1 MAKQNKHGLGR
12 GLDSLLGHKNNIPYE
27 VVGQDSKSRVGQ
39 DNVGTIKIADIEMN
53 PWQPRTA
60 FEEQALKELS
70 DSIKIHGLIQ
80 PITVRKKGD
89 NKYQLIS
96 GERRVRASKLAG
108 LEEIVA
114 YVRTADDMQVIEMSL
129 IENLQRENL
138 NSLEI
143 ALSFERLMQEC
154 NLTQEQL
161 SERVGKDRSTI
172 ANYLRLLK
180 LSTPVQLLVRDNKI
194 SMAHARALVSVAD
207 EDLQE
212 DIAKEVI
219 EKQISVHKLEEIIK
233 KLNNP
238 DAETPAAKK
247 KDNVLPKHVEEVR
260 SDLAKHLGS
269 KVNIKRNIKG
279 KGLISIDFKNDA
291 EFERIVALLKVNN
304 Q

>member
-1 MAKQNKHGLGR
+1 
-12 GLDSLLGHKNNIPYE
+12 
-27 VVGQDSKSRVGQ
+27 
-39 DNVGTIKIADIEMN
+39 
-53 PWQPRTA
+53 
-60 FEEQALKELS
+60 
-70 DSIKIHGLIQ
+70 
-80 PITVRKKGD
+80 
-89 NKYQLIS
+89 
-96 GERRVRASKLAG
+96 
-108 LEEIVA
+108 
-114 YVRTADDMQVIEMSL
+114 
-129 IENLQRENL
+129 
-138 NSLEI
+138 
-143 ALSFERLMQEC
+143 MQEC

-180 LSTPVQLLVRDNKI
+180 LSTPVQLFVRDNKI

-233 KLNNP
+233 KINNP

-260 SDLAKHLGS
+260 SDLAEHLGS

-279 KGLISIDFKNDA
+279 KGSISIDFKNDA
-291 EFERIVALLKVNN
+291 EFDRIVALLKVNN